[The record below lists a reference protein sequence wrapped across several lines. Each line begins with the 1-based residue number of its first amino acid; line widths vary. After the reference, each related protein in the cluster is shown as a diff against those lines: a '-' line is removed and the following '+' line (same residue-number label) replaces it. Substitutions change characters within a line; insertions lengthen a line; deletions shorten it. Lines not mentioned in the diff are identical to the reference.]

1 MLSKASERNK
11 VILVTTRPVWVFGKN
26 SWNNSLQTL
35 LNPEISLL
43 SLPSHTINLVGK
55 NWLNKFSCLDD
66 LLAQGQN
73 KWKKR
78 LILFTS
84 PNSVEALFKV
94 MRIGSSSRVQSKLLR
109 KKINFLIKM
118 LSEWINRTNILT
130 IGAIGKGT
138 ALKFEDEFLKFFKI
152 KNRQENNLLENIVY
166 SLDSPSGVSWVG
178 QHMEFIRTR
187 HIYIMEGKENSTG
200 LSDNLKKKCRK
211 VCRVKIYSREKMPI
225 HQDNLKYFTGKLGYE
240 GLNNGLIN
248 FLNERFVV
256 LMTTST
262 NLGKNIDFFKELI
275 GKDSLE
281 IITHHKKIVDDLK
294 KLDPKVPCTLV
305 DSLSPKAVAS
315 EINKLSMKIN

>member
-11 VILVTTRPVWVFGKN
+11 IILVVTRPVWVFGKN
-26 SWNNSLQTL
+26 SWNNSLQTF

-43 SLPSHTINLVGK
+43 SVPSHTINLVGK

-84 PNSVEALFKV
+84 PTSVEALFKV

-166 SLDSPSGVSWVG
+166 SLDSPSGVS
-178 QHMEFIRTR
+178 
-187 HIYIMEGKENSTG
+187 
-200 LSDNLKKKCRK
+200 
-211 VCRVKIYSREKMPI
+211 
-225 HQDNLKYFTGKLGYE
+225 
-240 GLNNGLIN
+240 
-248 FLNERFVV
+248 
-256 LMTTST
+256 
-262 NLGKNIDFFKELI
+262 
-275 GKDSLE
+275 
-281 IITHHKKIVDDLK
+281 
-294 KLDPKVPCTLV
+294 
-305 DSLSPKAVAS
+305 
-315 EINKLSMKIN
+315 